1 MLTVSRREAELTG
14 TTEACLPPGTA
25 LEHAFLEQRF
35 WSVVGKERSN
45 TGKPDPN
52 QASPWAELLTSS
64 QMDLLVELLRRPGL
78 LYGGGGTVAC
88 LCSPPP

>member
-45 TGKPDPN
+45 RKARPK
-52 QASPWAELLTSS
+52 
-64 QMDLLVELLRRPGL
+64 PGL
-78 LYGGGGTVAC
+78 PVGRAADFFPDGSV
-88 LCSPPP
+88 S